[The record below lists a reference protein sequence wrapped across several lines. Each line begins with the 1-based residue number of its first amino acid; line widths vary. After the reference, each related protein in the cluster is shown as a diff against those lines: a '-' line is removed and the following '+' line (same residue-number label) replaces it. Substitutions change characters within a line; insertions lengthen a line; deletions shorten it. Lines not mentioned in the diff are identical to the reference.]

1 MKLLK
6 KYLSLTL
13 GQTFFPLFFTLY
25 SITSIITLVKI
36 VSLTSVIT
44 MNFTELLYLYAL
56 NIPNILLYTLPVTFF
71 IAVILNMSK
80 LSSEYEM
87 IVLTSFGLSPLK
99 ILNFLLPISLLVSI
113 SLLVLTLI
121 TIPQAKYLEQNFIT
135 TKKQNA
141 QFNIKPSEYGQK
153 FGPWN
158 IYVEKKIKNNYQNIT
173 LLQPEDTSDTI
184 IFAKSATI
192 ENNIDSLKLNLFD
205 GSSTIIADNIKQ
217 VDFKKM
223 TMNNILPKA
232 KQISSFDDLI
242 VYWSN
247 IQEDDLK
254 RKMLMKNLF
263 LSMLPFI
270 SLIFYIALGYYNPRY
285 QKNKATII
293 SIGLIVLY
301 IVVMSKFAA
310 MRNLNLL
317 LLLPFL
323 WIIISIIIYRIRV
336 KPYY

>member
-1 MKLLK
+1 
-6 KYLSLTL
+6 
-13 GQTFFPLFFTLY
+13 
-25 SITSIITLVKI
+25 
-36 VSLTSVIT
+36 

-205 GSSTIIADNIKQ
+205 GSSTIIAYNIKQ
-217 VDFKKM
+217 VDFKK
-223 TMNNILPKA
+223 N
-232 KQISSFDDLI
+232 D
-242 VYWSN
+242 Y
-247 IQEDDLK
+247 E
-254 RKMLMKNLF
+254 
-263 LSMLPFI
+263 
-270 SLIFYIALGYYNPRY
+270 
-285 QKNKATII
+285 
-293 SIGLIVLY
+293 
-301 IVVMSKFAA
+301 
-310 MRNLNLL
+310 
-317 LLLPFL
+317 
-323 WIIISIIIYRIRV
+323 
-336 KPYY
+336 

>member
-1 MKLLK
+1 
-6 KYLSLTL
+6 
-13 GQTFFPLFFTLY
+13 
-25 SITSIITLVKI
+25 
-36 VSLTSVIT
+36 
-44 MNFTELLYLYAL
+44 
-56 NIPNILLYTLPVTFF
+56 
-71 IAVILNMSK
+71 
-80 LSSEYEM
+80 
-87 IVLTSFGLSPLK
+87 
-99 ILNFLLPISLLVSI
+99 
-113 SLLVLTLI
+113 
-121 TIPQAKYLEQNFIT
+121 
-135 TKKQNA
+135 
-141 QFNIKPSEYGQK
+141 
-153 FGPWN
+153 
-158 IYVEKKIKNNYQNIT
+158 
-173 LLQPEDTSDTI
+173 
-184 IFAKSATI
+184 
-192 ENNIDSLKLNLFD
+192 
-205 GSSTIIADNIKQ
+205 
-217 VDFKKM
+217 
-223 TMNNILPKA
+223 MNNILPKA